1 MTKATKFII
10 KMGKIK
16 LLSIAVF
23 ALLFLNCGILGYLL
37 LSKKQENNPPE
48 NRHQRPKTLIIE
60 KLKFDAS
67 QIENYELLIDEHRA
81 KIRLTED
88 KIRKSKNELY
98 QLLKENNVNENDKN
112 AIIDSLANYQK
123 QIELIH
129 FDHFQ
134 QIKKLCKKEQLGN
147 FNSLTNELSRMFSK
161 KGRPRDNE

>member
-10 KMGKIK
+10 KMSKIK

-37 LSKKQENNPPE
+37 LSKRQENNLPE
-48 NRHQRPKTLIIE
+48 HRHQRPKTLIIE
-60 KLKFDAS
+60 KLKLDAS

-98 QLLKENNVNENDKN
+98 QLLKENTLNENDKN
-112 AIIDSLANYQK
+112 AIIDSLAKYQK

-134 QIKKLCKKEQLGN
+134 EIKKLCKKEQLDN